1 MTPKFTQRNSA
12 ATAMKIQTS
21 SDLKPKT
28 PRKKTE
34 AISNQSTK
42 LLNNRTT
49 STYVTDKE
57 VGDKVYERTP
67 YQRTSETGT
76 KTTKNRLIGGRT
88 VEKSNTKNTYA
99 EGTRTN
105 VARNVNPSNN
115 RPVEKEQYD
124 QDRISNKYNVS
135 TKVIKD
141 KKGNVVRTKRTTQ
154 TGTEK
159 PAVRR
164 TRG

>member
-34 AISNQSTK
+34 VISNQSTK
-42 LLNNRTT
+42 LLRGN

-57 VGDKVYERTP
+57 VGDKVYKRTP

-105 VARNVNPSNN
+105 VARNVTLSNN

-141 KKGNVVRTKRTTQ
+141 KKGNVVRTKKVVQ
-154 TGTEK
+154 SGTNK
-159 PAVRR
+159 PVVTR